1 MAQVAKLTGHG
12 ELPMLSLNWVTSNS
26 GDPASCQS
34 AEPAGWNQFSC
45 SREWNW

>member
-1 MAQVAKLTGHG
+1 MAQVAKLTGRG
-12 ELPMLSLNWVTSNS
+12 ELRVLSLNCVTSKS

-34 AEPAGWNQFSC
+34 AEPAGWNQSSC